1 MNAWESIFAQ
11 SPVNDGIYDEE
22 DLPHLRWDWPSAT
35 WLQARRNF
43 LRETQKAQT
52 GKDTSKRIN

>member
-1 MNAWESIFAQ
+1 MNAWEAIFAQ
-11 SPVNDGIYDEE
+11 SPVNDGYYDEK

-43 LRETQKAQT
+43 LRDKNQRRPAKTPLSE
-52 GKDTSKRIN
+52 